1 MKGLALRPANRPLH
15 GGTNIAELRSL
26 GLRPEDMLDFSASIN
41 PLGAPPGISR
51 AMNDVDLAAYPD
63 TECTAL
69 REALA
74 EHLGVSTPR
83 ILAGNGSTELIH
95 LTARAYLNQSPV
107 RPEPV
112 EGYIAGRNAV
122 IFAPTFGEFEAACD
136 MQNAKIITILA
147 SASDGFAWD
156 IEEAASTIA
165 EHSPSLVFICNPN
178 NPTGK
183 YLNEDDVRRIA
194 AAVPA
199 DGLLL
204 LDEAYLPFVD
214 TRWNSLPLLDL
225 GNVALLR
232 SMTKD
237 YALTALRLGYMLAPP
252 HVVERVRAQQHSWS
266 VNALAQAAGISALS
280 DAAHV
285 ENGRNAV
292 QAAKRYLTCEL
303 DALGLRYA
311 PSAANF
317 LLVNV
322 GNGKAFR
329 HQLLKRQ
336 RIIVRDCA
344 SFGLPRPHQNRH
356 QNERRLQAASRRT
369 ARTTGEKLDE
379 QQMVFCQARRN
390 GVEQHRTGARA
401 GGHAA

>member
-1 MKGLALRPANRPLH
+1 MTMNRPVH

-51 AMNDVDLAAYPD
+51 AMNDVDLATYPD

-95 LTARAYLNQSPV
+95 LTARAYLAQSPV

-112 EGYIAGRNAV
+112 EGHIAGRNAV

-147 SASDGFAWD
+147 SEADGFAWD

-165 EHSPSLVFICNPN
+165 EHSPSLVFLCNPN

-183 YLNEDDVRRIA
+183 YLNEDDVRRIT

-214 TRWNSLPLLDL
+214 TRWDSLPLLDL

-252 HVVERVRAQQHSWS
+252 DVVERVGAWQHSWS
-266 VNALAQAAGISALS
+266 VNAPAQAAGVAALA
-280 DAAHV
+280 DTRHV
-285 ENGRNAV
+285 DDGRKAV
-292 QAAKRYLTCEL
+292 QAAKRYLMGEL
-303 DALGLRYA
+303 DALGLRCA

-317 LLVNV
+317 VLVNV
-322 GNGKAFR
+322 GDAKTLRRALLER
-329 HQLLKRQ
+329 HG
-336 RIIVRDCA
+336 IIVRDCA
-344 SFGLPRPHQNRH
+344 SFGLPAHIRIGVRTLGDCK
-356 QNERRLQAASRRT
+356 RLVDALRDI
-369 ARTTGEKLDE
+369 LD
-379 QQMVFCQARRN
+379 
-390 GVEQHRTGARA
+390 
-401 GGHAA
+401 